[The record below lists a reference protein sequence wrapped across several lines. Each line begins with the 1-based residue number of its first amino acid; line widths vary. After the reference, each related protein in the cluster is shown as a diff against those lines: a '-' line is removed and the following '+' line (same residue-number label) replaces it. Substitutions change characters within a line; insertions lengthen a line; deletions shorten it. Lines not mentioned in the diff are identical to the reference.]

1 MQKEKMPSTNSPS
14 PRVHTHS
21 LTRATPH
28 VFFDSLLSMVIEGFF
43 CDPVYGGN
51 RDMVAWKMIGFP
63 GAYANYYNLV
73 DQHGVAFNREPMSL
87 AENGRG
93 EVHMHAQIP
102 AYSPA

>member
-1 MQKEKMPSTNSPS
+1 
-14 PRVHTHS
+14 
-21 LTRATPH
+21 

-63 GAYANYYNLV
+63 GAYATYYNLV
-73 DQHGVAFNREPMSL
+73 DQHGIAFNREPMSL

-93 EVHMHAQIP
+93 DVHLHPQIP
-102 AYSPA
+102 AYAPAGSAPSTKGAAPAKAAAPAKTAATAGEK